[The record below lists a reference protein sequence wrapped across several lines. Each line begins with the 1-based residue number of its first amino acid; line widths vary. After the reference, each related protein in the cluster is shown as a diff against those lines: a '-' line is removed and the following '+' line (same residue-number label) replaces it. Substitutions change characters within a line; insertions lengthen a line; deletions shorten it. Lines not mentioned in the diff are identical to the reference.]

1 MDLQNFLV
9 NHLKVVLFAVLS
21 DFALLV
27 VECVI
32 VVYLQFQLDRYL
44 SLIVVNSDIVKDWV
58 LQYLSCTASEEWVK
72 LEHSLQYL
80 FQLRPNMLQIVKVM
94 IGLAI
99 DIFDQS
105 FYIVLSI
112 FCLNKGQIHAVSL
125 SELGQNKL

>member
-9 NHLKVVLFAVLS
+9 NHLKIVLFAVLS

-125 SELGQNKL
+125 SELG